1 MTEQEIYDLWAPL
14 DVPWSPWAKPV
25 LFTQLERA
33 IAGSGTMLAGRIA
46 WPGAP
51 DLAAQRL
58 ALILDLPGEQAT
70 AIGLQLVA
78 AGYRPVPLFNTS
90 HGFNA
95 VVPTQDIITAL
106 SRGGELL
113 AQTQL
118 PPQAP
123 PVFLLDADRMR
134 EHGGV
139 LPGKYDNR
147 WLVFPQD
154 FPSASFLKS
163 QQIAGAV
170 LVQSQQF
177 RPQADL
183 AHVLLRWQEAGL
195 PLLSINLR
203 EGLVTEVLRVERPSR
218 YRTLW
223 YHFLAV
229 VGLRRNSAGGFGAVV
244 PEPSQ
249 GGGFG

>member
-1 MTEQEIYDLWAPL
+1 MTEQEIYDLWSPL
-14 DVPWSPWAKPV
+14 SAPWSPWTKPV

-33 IAGSGTMLAGRIA
+33 ITGPATTMAGRIA

-58 ALILDLPGEQAT
+58 ALILDLPGEQAV
-70 AIGLQLVA
+70 AVGLQLIA
-78 AGYRPVPLFNTS
+78 SGYRPVPLFNTS

-95 VVPTQDIITAL
+95 VVPTQDIINAL
-106 SRGGELL
+106 SRGGEVLVD
-113 AQTQL
+113 ARL
-118 PPQAP
+118 PTDAP
-123 PVFLLDADRMR
+123 PAFLLDANRMR

-154 FPSASFLKS
+154 FPSANFLKS

-170 LVQSQQF
+170 LVQSQEF
-177 RPQADL
+177 RPQTDL

-195 PLLSINLR
+195 PLLAINLR
-203 EGLVTEVLRVERPSR
+203 DGLVPEILRVERPSR
-218 YRTLW
+218 YRALW

-249 GGGFG
+249 GSGFG